1 MKLTTTTIKKP
12 REKKKYIFTV
22 ILSVSVALITVMNFF
37 PKNISEKADNRD
49 IQKFREIVQANIYE
63 EIPMHVIDKYYD
75 LIGIDAMLDVIEE
88 NPICHLHGHNIG
100 KAVYRRTQDL
110 AESFHICDDRCTTS
124 CFHGVLMERFHPDN
138 GTHVT
143 MEELKKVTY
152 EICNEEN
159 SSHTVPPGSC
169 MHGIGHAAMFLAD
182 YNVQEA
188 MTICSI
194 FNDSVEQFQCATG
207 AYMERDLYFGPEDAK
222 KENFYPCE
230 DSEYPAACY
239 MYRVKYL
246 TGKNTG
252 EEIAQ
257 KCLDIKD
264 KDEEV
269 GCFYG
274 LGYAYLLDIME
285 DPQLITSLCNYG
297 TQEDHLACIDG
308 SVGTIGIV
316 QPDKAKEICTY
327 VPDDEFKHCLK
338 AAEKGTKF
346 VEPNPHMYPH

>member
-1 MKLTTTTIKKP
+1 MITPIKKH
-12 REKKKYIFTV
+12 RVTKKFIFAV
-22 ILSVSVALITVMNFF
+22 FLCMSAALIVVMNFF
-37 PKNISEKADNRD
+37 SNGISEESENDD
-49 IQKFREIVQANIYE
+49 IQKFREIVQENIYE
-63 EIPMHVIDKYYD
+63 EIPMPVIERYYD
-75 LIGIDAMLDVIEE
+75 LIGTDAMLDVIEE

-110 AESFHICDDRCTTS
+110 AQSFHTCDDRCTTS
-124 CFHGVLMERFHPDN
+124 CFHGVLMERFQPES
-138 GTHVT
+138 GEHVT
-143 MEELKKVTY
+143 LEELKKDAY
-152 EICNEEN
+152 EICSEEN
-159 SSHTVPPGSC
+159 KSHTVPPGSC
-169 MHGIGHAAMFLAD
+169 MHGIGHAAMFLAE
-182 YNVQEA
+182 YNVPEA

-194 FNDSVEQFQCATG
+194 FDNSVEQFQCATG
-207 AYMERDLYFGPEDAK
+207 AYMERDLYYGAEDAK

-230 DSEYPAACY
+230 ASEYPAACY
-239 MYRVKYL
+239 TYRVKYL

-252 EEIAQ
+252 EEIAL

-285 DPQLITSLCNYG
+285 DPQLITTLCNYG
-297 TQEDHLACIDG
+297 TPEDHLACIDG

-316 QPDKAKEICTY
+316 QPDKAKEICNY

-346 VEPNPHMYPH
+346 IEPNPHMYPQ